1 MKKQVNF
8 MAFYIHFPCPF
19 PIICHRL
26 KVWVLPLLFRLIS
39 GVNLRKEG
47 FFAVFKDFRIFK
59 KEKRILKPQISKI
72 EASKQKFGAIF
83 RKFSKNFRFF
93 SKISADF
100 KFLTDFL

>member
-8 MAFYIHFPCPF
+8 MAFYIPFPRPF
-19 PIICHRL
+19 PIVYHRL

-47 FFAVFKDFRIFK
+47 FFTVFEDFLILK
-59 KEKRILKPQISKI
+59 KKKRILKPQISKI